1 MEDETDKDLALEY
14 FDEDLKEQ
22 SEDIDEDYEFEPPEE
37 NKAKKLNV
45 NNIFIVLIAAVL
57 LVIFIIVFVSKF
69 TQTKKKEAAQLDK
82 AGTKFIP
89 EIEIAK
95 KDVAFDFSDTDSD
108 FPNEKEKKKDVDD
121 ILKDLP
127 EEFKQPEP
135 GVAPV
140 AISGGSGRSD
150 RPDTRNS
157 NSIRKIEGI
166 AGQEQ
171 VGGSAGNQS
180 LVADIMKGNYRSTGF
195 SAGKEMTGSPATSR
209 EDYIA
214 GILKQGQAIN
224 QSAYGSYGQ
233 QNSSFSQ
240 MAQTNKESFFNNSTG
255 SSGTGQYLS
264 YASLW
269 DGTIISGA
277 LITAINTDNPGVV
290 IARVTENVYSS
301 YDHSFLLIPEGTLLY
316 ATYNS
321 SVSYGQNRVQ
331 IAWNLMIRPDGYRV
345 ELGNMNGVD
354 AQGMSGTKGS
364 VTNHPFETM
373 KALGLVAMFSIIQT
387 EISSDIK
394 SQNNEYLQNALSDV
408 YSEASKLG
416 NKIVDR
422 ALDIKPTIKIKQ
434 GTVIKF
440 ITNTP
445 LELPPVKVN
454 QVNRKYVRTK

>member
-1 MEDETDKDLALEY
+1 MEDKTNDEGLALEY
-14 FDEDLKEQ
+14 QDVDLKE
-22 SEDIDEDYEFEPPEE
+22 EADGLDDDFEFGPPEE
-37 NKAKKLNV
+37 NKAKKLNTG
-45 NNIFIVLIAAVL
+45 NIFIVLVVSVL
-57 LVIFIIVFVSKF
+57 LVILIIAFVSKV
-69 TQTKKKEAAQLDK
+69 TKTKKKEAQELDK

-89 EIEIAK
+89 NIEI
-95 KDVAFDFSDTDSD
+95 S
-108 FPNEKEKKKDVDD
+108 EKEIPIDISDVSIGEPVAEQEVKKNRDD

-127 EEFKQPEP
+127 EDFKMPEP

-140 AISGGSGRSD
+140 SVTGGSSDGTYKSD

-166 AGQEQ
+166 AGREYSGYSGNDQA
-171 VGGSAGNQS
+171 VIANAMNGFSRNGNNAGSYGSA
-180 LVADIMKGNYRSTGF
+180 AM
-195 SAGKEMTGSPATSR
+195 SR
-209 EDYIA
+209 EEYIA
-214 GILKQGQAIN
+214 NILKQGSSIN
-224 QSAYGSYGQ
+224 QSVNNAYGQ
-233 QNSSFSQ
+233 QNPNPQS
-240 MAQTNKESFFNNSTG
+240 NKESFYNNSFNNA
-255 SSGTGQYLS
+255 GQGQFLP

-277 LITAINTDNPGVV
+277 LQTAINTDNPGVV

-301 YDHSFLLIPEGTLLY
+301 YDSSLLLIPEGTLLY

-331 IAWNLMIRPDGYRV
+331 IAWNLMIRPDGYRI

-354 AQGMSGTKGS
+354 EQGMSGTKGFA
-364 VTNHPFETM
+364 TNHPFETL
-373 KALGLVAMFSIIQT
+373 KALGLVAMFSVIQT
-387 EISSDIK
+387 EVSNDIK
-394 SQNNEYLQNALSDV
+394 TQNNEYLQHSMADV

-422 ALDIKPTIKIKQ
+422 ALDIKPTITVKQ

-440 ITNTP
+440 ITNRP

-454 QVNRKYVRTK
+454 QVNRKYVRTN

>member
-1 MEDETDKDLALEY
+1 MEEENDEELALEY
-14 FDEDLKEQ
+14 QNEDLKEK
-22 SEDIDEDYEFEPPEE
+22 SEDIDDDFEFEPPEE
-37 NKAKKLNV
+37 NTAKKLNV
-45 NNIFIVLIAAVL
+45 NNIFIVLVVAVL
-57 LVIFIIVFVSKF
+57 IVILLIFFVSKV
-69 TQTKKKEAAQLDK
+69 TQRKKKETAQLDK

-89 EIEIAK
+89 EIEISK
-95 KDVAFDFSDTDSD
+95 KDVPVDFSNIGNDYPDET
-108 FPNEKEKKKDVDD
+108 EKKKDVDD

-140 AISGGSGRSD
+140 VISGSSGKSN

-157 NSIRKIEGI
+157 NSIRNIEGI
-166 AGQEQ
+166 AGQEYKES
-171 VGGSAGNQS
+171 SANNQR
-180 LVADIMKGNYRSTGF
+180 LITDIMSGNYRSTGQF
-195 SAGKEMTGSPATSR
+195 TGKESVSSMSR

-214 GILKQGQAIN
+214 SLLKQGQAIN
-224 QSAYGSYGQ
+224 QSSYGSYGKQNTSQ
-233 QNSSFSQ
+233 QV
-240 MAQTNKESFFNNSTG
+240 QTNRESFFNNSTEI
-255 SSGTGQYLS
+255 SGKGQYLS

-269 DGTIISGA
+269 DGTIVSGA
-277 LITAINTDNPGVV
+277 LVTAINTDNPGVV

-387 EISSDIK
+387 EISNDIK
-394 SQNNEYLQNALSDV
+394 SQNNEYLQNTLSDV

-440 ITNTP
+440 ITNIP

-454 QVNRKYVRTK
+454 QVNRKYVRTN